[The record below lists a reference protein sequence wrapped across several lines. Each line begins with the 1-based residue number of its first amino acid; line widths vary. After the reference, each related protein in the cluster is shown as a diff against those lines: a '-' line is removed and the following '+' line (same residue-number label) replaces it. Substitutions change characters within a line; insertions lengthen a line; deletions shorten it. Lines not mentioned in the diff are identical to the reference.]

1 MCILKILILGG
12 YGTFGGR
19 LAHLLADEE
28 RLTLLIAGRSKDKA
42 VEFCNSQ
49 VFRAQTVALAFDRDH
64 DVERQIR
71 VLQPNLVVDATGPFQ
86 LYGDNPYR
94 VVNACLACQVNY
106 VDLADGSDFV
116 KGIVQFDAQAKA
128 KNIFILSGVSSFPVL
143 TAAVVRHLSSD
154 MTALN
159 SITAGIAPSPYAGV
173 GLNVLRAI
181 TAYAGK
187 PIALRR
193 NGQLSEGYALTE
205 SMRYRISPPNYRALP
220 SIHFSLVDVPDLQVL
235 PELWPE
241 VQSVWIGAGPV
252 PEILHRV
259 LNGLSWLV
267 RLKLLTSLLPFAKL
281 FYHVMN
287 VVRWGEDRGGMFVT
301 IKGVCEDGKS
311 IARSWH
317 LLAEGK
323 DGPLIPSMAIE
334 AVVRKW
340 LLDVRPVTGARSAG
354 RELELSDYEA
364 LFKKRTIYTG
374 QKETA
379 E

>member
-1 MCILKILILGG
+1 MKVLILGG

-19 LAHLLADEE
+19 LAHLLADDE
-28 RLTLLIAGRSKDKA
+28 RLTLFIAGRSKDKA
-42 VEFCNSQ
+42 IKFCQSQ
-49 VFRAQTVALAFDRDH
+49 IFRAQTVALAFDRDK
-64 DVERQIR
+64 DVERQIDA
-71 VLQPNLVVDATGPFQ
+71 LQPNIVVDATGPFQ

-94 VVNACLACQVNY
+94 VVKACLACQVNY

-116 KGIVQFDAQAKA
+116 KGIVQFDAEAKA

-143 TAAVVRHLSSD
+143 TAAVVRHLSKE
-154 MTALN
+154 MTHIN

-173 GLNVLRAI
+173 GLNVLKAI

-193 NGQLSEGYALTE
+193 NGQLNQGYALTE

-235 PELWPE
+235 PELWPN
-241 VQSVWIGAGPV
+241 VQSVWIGAGPI
-252 PEILHRV
+252 PEILHRI
-259 LNGLSWLV
+259 LNALAWLV
-267 RLKLLTSLLPFAKL
+267 RLKLVTSLLPLAKL

-287 VVRWGEDRGGMFVT
+287 TVRWGEHRGGMFVSVE
-301 IKGVCEDGKS
+301 GVDDNS
-311 IARSWH
+311 QPMARSWH
-317 LLAEGK
+317 LLAEGN

-334 AVVRKW
+334 AIVRKC
-340 LLDVRPVTGARSAG
+340 LLGVIPVAGARTAAC
-354 RELELSDYEA
+354 ELELNDYEE
-364 LFKKRTIYTG
+364 LFKKRKIYMG